1 MTVGQQVTKFT
12 WLLDN
17 VEVKGIVKSWDNGNR
32 LPDGAEV
39 GTRDS
44 FDVEPDENYRH
55 LVSYVPGFG
64 PWVQCETYPL
74 DPNVDAINRV
84 EPWFLPKKP
93 DTFVVRDPTTGQQ
106 PPLKVGDHVRF
117 VGRWVIDHH
126 PENCFTRM
134 RGWLKVGCVHVEFHP
149 FRWDNISLVKDR
161 NPWEF
166 EEETVSVAA
175 PLHTEVYLGGG
186 KWLANEI
193 AGVASKI
200 FIADDPAEGPG
211 SNYHNTVTASAHI
224 KAPKLPGGFTPHRSL
239 IGLQEEVL
247 INGTG
252 QAITQ
257 IRSLETVDDGLK
269 VTATVNA
276 PRTMRFD
283 NLLVADVND
292 PARLRSI
299 FQARYRV
306 WWESRLVFLDPR
318 SLPDRPEALSRLE
331 VGPQAAG
338 SATRFEVFVKNR
350 GPDPLQ
356 ITSVSLIDNPQQAF
370 QIDPIPS
377 GITLAPN
384 MALDLHGTFTPP
396 SAGVYDGTLVVTSN
410 DLTTQ
415 GRISIRMTGIGGWQD
430 VGHANS
436 VVALT
441 AMQGKL
447 YCATT
452 ANELW
457 MRDPVPS
464 NVNWT
469 RIGHAN
475 GLRAMTALGGKLYC
489 ATNDNVLW
497 MREAEPFD
505 VAWTR
510 IGHANNVVGLA
521 GVAGRLYCATTDN
534 NLWMRDPVP
543 SDINWTRIGHANNVV
558 AMTAT
563 DAALLC
569 VTQDGQLWR
578 REPVPNDVPWQAIG
592 QAPGSAAV
600 TGLAILDGHLWATTA
615 DNWLWR
621 HPV

>member
-17 VEVKGIVKSWDNGNR
+17 VEVKGTVKSWDNGNR

-55 LVSYVPGFG
+55 LVSYVPGYG

-74 DPNVDAINRV
+74 DPNVEAINRV

-93 DTFVVRDPTTGQQ
+93 GPFVVQDRDPTTGE
-106 PPLKVGDHVRF
+106 PMPLKVGDHVRV

-126 PENCFTRM
+126 PEYCVTRT

-149 FRWDNISLVKDR
+149 FRWDNITLVKDR
-161 NPWEF
+161 DPWEF
-166 EEETVSVAA
+166 EEGTVSVAA

-252 QAITQ
+252 QAIAQ

-306 WWESRLVFLDPR
+306 WWESRLVFLDQQGNT
-318 SLPDRPEALSRLE
+318 LSRLE

-356 ITSVSLIDNPQQAF
+356 ITDVSLTDNPQQAF

-377 GITLAPN
+377 GTTLAPN

-410 DLTTQ
+410 DPTTQ
-415 GRISIRMTGIGGWQD
+415 GRISIRMTGIGGWQH
-430 VGHANS
+430 VGHANN

-452 ANELW
+452 ENVLW

-469 RIGHAN
+469 
-475 GLRAMTALGGKLYC
+475 
-489 ATNDNVLW
+489 
-497 MREAEPFD
+497 P
-505 VAWTR
+505 
-510 IGHANNVVGLA
+510 
-521 GVAGRLYCATTDN
+521 
-534 NLWMRDPVP
+534 
-543 SDINWTRIGHANNVV
+543 IGHANNVV

-578 REPVPNDVPWQAIG
+578 REPVPTDVPWQVIG
-592 QAPGSAAV
+592 QAPASAAV

-615 DNWLWR
+615 DNRLWR